1 MLSFSVVK
9 SNASPSI
16 LIFLS
21 MILTGCATVSVTPQ
35 AIHPPDPAAASNA
48 IEAEPAPPA
57 QIAVR
62 DFAFAPSSI
71 IENRSPLHRAVD
83 LVRDLVRS
91 SSPDERRIAIGR
103 DAAADLSDRSAKR
116 LDRLGLQAT
125 RIASD
130 NDMSL
135 SGNFILVTG
144 RLIEVDEGNR
154 FTRVAIGLGAGE
166 SRLATEV
173 HVYRVVNGEKA
184 EVLAFT
190 TYADS
195 GRMPGIAASMGVGEM
210 VIGPITA
217 ITAIEDAVSSGQKI
231 YSSQMQYLAGETSD
245 QVARYMSQY
254 AATEGWIPANKAE
267 RVKLAS

>member
-1 MLSFSVVK
+1 MFSFAAVRSY
-9 SNASPSI
+9 ASASI
-16 LIFLS
+16 LVVLS
-21 MILTGCATVSVTPQ
+21 MIVTGCATVSVTPKSIQ
-35 AIHPPDPAAASNA
+35 PPDPSAASNA
-48 IEAEPAPPA
+48 IEAEPTPPA

-62 DFAFAPSSI
+62 DFSFVPSAVT
-71 IENRSPLHRAVD
+71 ENRSPLHRAVD
-83 LVRDLVRS
+83 LVRS
-91 SSPDERRIAIGR
+91 SSADERRIAIGR
-103 DAAADLSDRSAKR
+103 DEAADLSERTAKR
-116 LDRLGLQAT
+116 LDKLGLRAT

-135 SGNFILVTG
+135 SGNFLLVTG

-154 FTRVAIGLGAGE
+154 FTRVALGLGAGE

-195 GRMPGIAASMGVGEM
+195 GKMPGIAASMGMGEV

-231 YSSQMQYLAGETSD
+231 YSSQIEYLAGETSD

-254 AATEGWIPANKAE
+254 AATEGWIPKNKAE